1 VNPSVSIVII
11 NYNGAA
17 FVRSSIESALAQRYD
32 GALEVV
38 VLDNRST
45 DDSLEVLR
53 AVPSIRLI
61 ENGTNAGY
69 GGGVNRAVAACTS
82 DYVALLNP
90 DAVADPRWVAQ
101 VVPWM
106 NERRVDVASSVVRAG
121 EGVWFA
127 GGTFIVPLG
136 LAFNRRR
143 VARVADWVS
152 GCAMIVR
159 RSTFVALGGF
169 DEAFFL
175 YCEDADLCLRAKAA
189 GHRPAVFPA
198 PLVDHPSDGKSTNQ
212 LGFAKATIMYAS
224 RGRLI
229 AKHVPALWQPSALA
243 FTALL
248 SPLLYGVGFPRLFS
262 VARAVL
268 QGFNAGSSRRSSR
281 TVPGRG

>member
-1 VNPSVSIVII
+1 LNPSVSIVIV
-11 NYNGAA
+11 NYNGATY
-17 FVRSSIESALAQRYD
+17 VRDSIESALAQRYE
-32 GALEVV
+32 GPLEVI
-38 VLDNRST
+38 VLDNGST
-45 DDSLEVLR
+45 DDSLAILG

-69 GGGVNRAVAACTS
+69 GGGVNRAVASCAS

-90 DAVADPRWVAQ
+90 DASADPCWIAQ
-101 VVPWM
+101 VLPWM
-106 NERRVDVASSVVRAG
+106 QERRVAFASSVVSAG

-143 VARVADWVS
+143 LASAADWVS

-159 RSTFVALGGF
+159 RSAFVALGGF

-175 YCEDADLCLRAKAA
+175 YCEDADLCLRAKAS

-198 PLVDHPSDGKSTNQ
+198 RLVDHPSDGKSTNQ
-212 LGFAKATIMYAS
+212 LGFAKTTIMYAS

-248 SPLLYGVGFPRLFS
+248 SPLLYGVGFSRLFS

-268 QGFNAGSSRRSSR
+268 RGFKAGSARRSSR
-281 TVPGRG
+281 TVPDRG